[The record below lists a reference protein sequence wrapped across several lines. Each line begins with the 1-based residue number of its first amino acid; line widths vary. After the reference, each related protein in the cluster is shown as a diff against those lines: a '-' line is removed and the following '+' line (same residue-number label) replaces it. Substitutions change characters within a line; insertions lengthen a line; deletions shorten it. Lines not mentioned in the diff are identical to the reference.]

1 MELEFEEVK
10 GLQDLGFTFSD
21 AEVDAELASIVPG
34 LLRRKRSEEENSRAT
49 ASAPAAAA
57 TTSSARAAEAVNASA
72 GVAAVPRRPYL
83 SEAWDDE
90 EEEVR
95 RALRNWRIPPA
106 GDGNQLKEHLR
117 MWAHTVASAV
127 R

>member
-1 MELEFEEVK
+1 MSELEFEEVK

-34 LLRRKRSEEENSRAT
+34 LRRKRSEEENNNNRAT
-49 ASAPAAAA
+49 AAS
-57 TTSSARAAEAVNASA
+57 TSSARPEAADDAS
-72 GVAAVPRRPYL
+72 VAAVAAPRRPYL
-83 SEAWDDE
+83 SEAWDSEE

-95 RALRNWRIPPA
+95 RALRSWRIPPA
-106 GDGNQLKEHLR
+106 GDGNELKEHLR

>member
-1 MELEFEEVK
+1 M
-10 GLQDLGFTFSD
+10 QDLGFTFSD

-34 LLRRKRSEEENSRAT
+34 LRRKRSEEENSRAT
-49 ASAPAAAA
+49 ASAPAAPRAA
-57 TTSSARAAEAVNASA
+57 ASSSALREEEATAAAPA
-72 GVAAVPRRPYL
+72 PRRPYL

-95 RALRNWRIPPA
+95 RALRNWRIPPP
-106 GDGNQLKEHLR
+106 GNGNDLKEHLR